1 MSLAKLLEEEA
12 HLLLQELR
20 EHVLHQVNK
29 GNKPNPKIEEILT
42 HLETHVGVPSPTPV
56 EPSTLAVVQPTV
68 TVEAPVVISAPS
80 DTNVI
85 TMSVTPATVPIE
97 APQTVAQ
104 EQSASN
110 KAN

>member
-20 EHVLHQVNK
+20 EHVLHQINK

-68 TVEAPVVISAPS
+68 TVDAPA
-80 DTNVI
+80 DTNTLI
-85 TMSVTPATVPIE
+85 MSVTPATVPIE

-104 EQSASN
+104 EQSAAN

>member
-1 MSLAKLLEEEA
+1 MNLAKLLEDEA

-29 GNKPNPKIEEILT
+29 GNKVNETLHEILN
-42 HLETHVGVPSPTPV
+42 HLHAHVNNTSVNPAPTPIDTSVATKFATDPVVPS
-56 EPSTLAVVQPTV
+56 AVVEETV
-68 TVEAPVVISAPS
+68 VV
-80 DTNVI
+80 
-85 TMSVTPATVPIE
+85 E

-104 EQSASN
+104 TQSAAN